1 MPSRLKKRAL
11 ILTGAGASIDFGAPS
26 TTCLTNSVERK
37 ILADGWM
44 QRCGGDQAWSEIR
57 ETLSRYFSDG
67 ADGLLSPNAV
77 NFEHI
82 YHCAHELL
90 STFEPSKGAA
100 REFLPVLV
108 PFIERRTALDAEAL
122 RQLVTRIA
130 AFIFAEISAVCEHGS
145 DLSLLTTFLET
156 LRRDHTVRIYTT
168 SYDNFLLRA
177 APDLHTGFDSR
188 RHPGAKPFDGKAFW
202 STFQR
207 DSAFHLHGSVHLSFG
222 FPHAP
227 DADLGSLY
235 WYDDPAVALQNSNH
249 TGSDERR
256 MDGGGTVRTVIITGL
271 DKLSSLQRQPF
282 SHYYAS
288 MARDA
293 MEADIIFVIG
303 SGLGDLH
310 LNTWLGQAR
319 RRDPPPPLVFVDYW
333 SDSFRSATAFGL
345 DRKEIEMV
353 HELRMPFTDH
363 GLVDY
368 GTGWCLDKR
377 RTCAIWDKGFRAF
390 LTASD
395 ELDHVLE
402 ELR

>member
-1 MPSRLKKRAL
+1 MDAKRAL
-11 ILTGAGASIDFGAPS
+11 ILTGAGASIEFGAPS
-26 TTCLTNSVERK
+26 TTSLTNFIERK

-57 ETLSRYFSDG
+57 ETLSSYFSDG
-67 ADGLLSPNAV
+67 AGGSPSPDDV

-90 STFEPSKGAA
+90 STFKPSRGAA

-108 PFIERRTALDAEAL
+108 PFVDRRTALDAEAL

-130 AFIFAEISAVCEHGS
+130 AFIFAEMSAVCERPS
-145 DLSLLTTFLET
+145 DLSLLTAFLKT
-156 LRRDHTVRIYTT
+156 LRQDYTVRIYTT
-168 SYDNFLLRA
+168 NYDNFLLRA
-177 APDLHTGFDSR
+177 APDLYSGFDSR
-188 RHPGAKPFDGKAFW
+188 CYPGAKSFDGRAFW
-202 STFQR
+202 SAFEC

-222 FPHAP
+222 LPHAP

-235 WYDDPAVALQNSNH
+235 WYDDPAEALRNSNH
-249 TGSDERR
+249 SGSDDRR

-271 DKLSSLQRQPF
+271 DKLSPLQRQPF
-282 SHYYAS
+282 SDYYAS

-293 MEADIIFVIG
+293 MEADFIFVIG

-333 SDSFRSATAFGL
+333 SGSFRHATAFDL
-345 DRKEIEMV
+345 DRKEIEMI
-353 HELRMPFTDH
+353 HELRMPFKDR

-368 GTGWCLDKR
+368 GTGWNLDER
-377 RTCAIWDKGFRAF
+377 HNYAIWDKGFRAF
-390 LTASD
+390 LTASG
-395 ELDHVLE
+395 ELDHILG